1 MSHPAVQTD
10 RRGPVRRALGALRPR
25 RGTRQPH
32 TAAGRIRRLRRRIA
46 LLFALTSAAGFIA
59 LAVFAVH
66 NDGST
71 WRGQVDQSLNLR
83 TSQAVIQLTYTGDE
97 PDAADLV
104 ETMDTDCPPLHLLV
118 LREDG
123 LRALDTLRR
132 PCVSARPADVREA
145 ATRAIDRAEV
155 TARDSRA
162 RDGRPVRLVAEP
174 YISPSSEEADSAVV
188 AVADTSEQHRDH
200 DRLTWGLT
208 GACAALVLVSA
219 LIGRLLAGQ
228 AIRPALRALDQQE
241 AFLADAAH
249 DLRTPAA
256 SLSSLAETALRGETD
271 PADVL
276 RRSLRLARRMG
287 ALVDGLLTRARLM
300 AGVGV
305 VEHRPLRLDQLAETV
320 VELVEPSAGDP
331 AAGAH
336 QVTVD
341 AAPTVVEGDAELL
354 RRAVANLLGNAL
366 AHGHAPGEPAEVRLT
381 VTPDGTLTV
390 DDAGPGLPPGLDS
403 ALFDRHRSTTGSTGL
418 GLSIASWVA
427 HAHGGTLTAG
437 PSPTG
442 GARFVLRIPA
452 RKGRG
457 RKETGE

>member
-1 MSHPAVQTD
+1 MSHPAAGTV

-25 RGTRQPH
+25 RRGTRRPH

-83 TSQAVIQLTYTGDE
+83 TGQAVIQLTYKGDE

-123 LRALDTLRR
+123 LRTLDTLRR
-132 PCVSARPADVREA
+132 PCVTARPADVRAA

-276 RRSLRLARRMG
+276 RRSLRLSRRMG

-305 VEHRPLRLDQLAETV
+305 VEHWPLRLDQLAETV
-320 VELVEPSAGDP
+320 VDDLTAEDP

-336 QVTVD
+336 QVTVE

-366 AHGHAPGEPAEVRLT
+366 THGHAPGEPAEVRLT

-390 DDAGPGLPPGLDS
+390 DDAGPGLPPGLDA

-437 PSPTG
+437 PGPAG
-442 GARFVLRIPA
+442 GARFVLRVPV